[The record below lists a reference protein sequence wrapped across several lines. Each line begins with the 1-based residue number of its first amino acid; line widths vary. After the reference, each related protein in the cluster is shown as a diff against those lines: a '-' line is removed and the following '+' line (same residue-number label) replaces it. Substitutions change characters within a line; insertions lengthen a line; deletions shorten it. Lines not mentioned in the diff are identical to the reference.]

1 MILRNTIL
9 SFLVLSSVFVFG
21 QQGSISGNVS
31 DGTIPIPFANVVL
44 KGTSFGSSANENGYF
59 ELKNVPFGNYQL
71 QISSIGFVPF
81 TQKIELKSAS
91 LKIEDLG
98 MAPSVL
104 GLDEVVI
111 TGTMKETFVSSSP
124 IKIDVVT
131 SKFLEQT
138 TTPTN
143 LVEAINLVNGVE
155 EVVGCGV
162 CFTNSISINGLP
174 GPYTAILV
182 DGSPLYGNLASVYGL
197 NSIPASMIDRIEV
210 IKGPNSTLYGSEAVA
225 GVINII
231 TKHPKDQ
238 PLVDVNVMGT
248 THGEVFGD
256 IAISNQIGKKLYV
269 SNGAS
274 LAYIDI
280 FQDENH
286 DLFGDFVSMDR
297 VSVFSKW
304 QLERKDRRRFSLMAK
319 YYYEDRRNGVEDYLE
334 NRAYRGIR
342 GSDSIYGESIY
353 THRAEVFGTYDLP
366 TLEKFWVDY
375 SFSYHD
381 QNSVYGSNFYIAQ
394 QYIGFANFIWS
405 RKIKNHDLLAGLT
418 GRYQWYDDNTVATSD
433 SMGGFTKGQITPG
446 LFVQNDWEAVKE
458 KLSILGGMRLD
469 YYQAHGPIVSPRLS
483 FKYKPGKWTTIRGNF
498 GTGFKVVNL
507 FTEDHAFVSG
517 QREVVIKDELKPER
531 SFNGSVNFNHIFTIG
546 NSQGSV
552 DVDGFYTHFTNK
564 IIPDYA
570 QEGQI
575 IYENTGGFAST
586 WGVSA
591 SINHEFQF
599 PLRSKVGFTFQRA
612 TETEPDELGVM
623 QNTPILFASDWT
635 GTFSFVYTLRKWK
648 IDFAYSAN
656 ITGPMQLPEIYD
668 LDATGERLSTPRPTR
683 SKPFYLDNLQIT
695 KNIAK
700 INLKVYVGLENIMAY
715 RQPVS
720 PLSGS
725 NDPNYA
731 VGFSPKFDTSYA
743 YGPIHGREIYVGV
756 RWFVGR

>member
-9 SFLVLSSVFVFG
+9 LIFVLFSSVAFG
-21 QQGSISGNVS
+21 QEGIIVGVAS
-31 DGTIPIPFANVVL
+31 DGTASIPFANVVL
-44 KGTSFGSSANENGYF
+44 KGTTIGTSANENGDF

-71 QISSIGFVPF
+71 QISSVGFVPF
-81 TQKIELKSAS
+81 SQRIELNSPG
-91 LKIEDLG
+91 LQLG
-98 MAPSVL
+98 KLELAPSVL
-104 GLDEVVI
+104 GLDEVVV
-111 TGTMKETFVSSSP
+111 TGTMKETFVSASP

-131 SKFLEQT
+131 AKFLEQT

-197 NSIPASMIDRIEV
+197 NSIPASMIERMEV
-210 IKGPNSTLYGSEAVA
+210 IKGPNSTLYGSEAMA

-238 PLVDVNVMGT
+238 PLIAVNVMGT

-256 IAISNQIGKKLYV
+256 IAISNPVGKKLHV

-274 LAYIDI
+274 VAYIDI
-280 FQDENH
+280 FEDSNNDQ
-286 DLFGDFVSMDR
+286 FGDFVSMDR

-304 QLERKDRRRFSLMAK
+304 QLERKDKRRFSLMAK
-319 YYYEDRRNGVEDYLE
+319 YYYEDRRNGVEKYLE
-334 NRAYRGIR
+334 NRSYRSIR
-342 GSDSIYGESIY
+342 GNDSIYGESIY

-366 TLEKFWVDY
+366 TAERFWVDY

-394 QYIGFANFIWS
+394 QYIGFANFIWN
-405 RKIKNHDLLAGLT
+405 RKFGRNDLLAGLT

-433 SMGGFTKGQITPG
+433 SITGFTKGQITPG
-446 LFVQNDWEAVKE
+446 LFIQDDWEAIKE
-458 KLSILGGMRLD
+458 KLSVLGGVRLD

-483 FKYKPGKWTTIRGNF
+483 LKYKPGKWTTIRGNF
-498 GTGFKVVNL
+498 GTGFKIVNL

-517 QREVVIKDELKPER
+517 QREVVIEDELKPEK

-546 NSQGSV
+546 NSQGSI

-570 QEGQI
+570 TEGQI

-591 SINHEFQF
+591 SVNHEFKF
-599 PLRSKVGFTFQRA
+599 PLRSKIGFTFQRA
-612 TETEPDELGVM
+612 TETEPDEFGVM
-623 QNTPILFASDWT
+623 QTTPIVFASDWT
-635 GTFSFVYTLRKWK
+635 GVFSFIYTLRK
-648 IDFAYSAN
+648 
-656 ITGPMQLPEIYD
+656 
-668 LDATGERLSTPRPTR
+668 
-683 SKPFYLDNLQIT
+683 
-695 KNIAK
+695 
-700 INLKVYVGLENIMAY
+700 
-715 RQPVS
+715 
-720 PLSGS
+720 
-725 NDPNYA
+725 
-731 VGFSPKFDTSYA
+731 
-743 YGPIHGREIYVGV
+743 
-756 RWFVGR
+756 

>member
-1 MILRNTIL
+1 MLFVLILMCQ
-9 SFLVLSSVFVFG
+9 FAVG
-21 QQGSISGNVS
+21 QTGNISGNVS
-31 DGTIPIPFANVVL
+31 DGTSSIPFANVVL
-44 KGTSFGSSANENGYF
+44 KGTTIGSSTNENGEF
-59 ELKNVPFGNYQL
+59 ELENVPFGNYQL
-71 QISSIGFVPF
+71 QISSIGFVAF
-81 TQKIELKSAS
+81 A
-91 LKIEDLG
+91 LKISLNAEELELG
-98 MAPSVL
+98 RLEMAPSVL
-104 GLDEVVI
+104 GLDEVVV
-111 TGTMKETFVSSSP
+111 TGTMKETFVSASA

-182 DGSPLYGNLASVYGL
+182 DGTPLYGNLASVYGL
-197 NSIPASMIDRIEV
+197 NSIPASMIDRMEV

-274 LAYIDI
+274 VAYVNI
-280 FQDENH
+280 FNDDNN

-304 QLERKDRRRFSLMAK
+304 QLERKERRRFSLMAK

-334 NRAYRGIR
+334 NRAYRSIR
-342 GSDSIYGESIY
+342 GNDSIYGESIY

-366 TLEKFWVDY
+366 TAEKFWIDY

-381 QNSVYGSNFYIAQ
+381 QNSVYGSDFYIAK
-394 QYIGFANFIWS
+394 QYIGFANFIWN
-405 RKIKNHDLLAGLT
+405 RKFGNHDLLAGLT
-418 GRYQWYDDNTVATSD
+418 GRYQWYDDNTVATTD
-433 SMGGFTKGQITPG
+433 SIEGFLKGQITPG
-446 LFVQNDWEAVKE
+446 FFVQNDWEAIKE
-458 KLSILGGMRLD
+458 KLSILGGIRLD

-507 FTEDHAFVSG
+507 FTEDHAFISG
-517 QREVVIKDELKPER
+517 QREVVIEDELKPER
-531 SFNGSVNFNHIFTIG
+531 SFNGSVNFNHIFTLG
-546 NSQGSV
+546 NSQGSI

-575 IYENTGGFAST
+575 IYKNTGGFAST

-591 SINHEFQF
+591 SVNHEFKF

-623 QNTPILFASDWT
+623 KTTPILFSSDWS
-635 GTFSFVYTLRKWK
+635 GVFSFVYTFRKWK

-668 LDATGERLSTPRPTR
+668 LDANGEPLSTPRPTR

-700 INLKVYVGLENIMAY
+700 INLKVYVGIENIMGY

-720 PLSGS
+720 PLSGT

-743 YGPIHGREIYVGV
+743 FAPLHGREVYAGV